1 MPANV
6 LFLCTGN
13 SARSILGEVLLN
25 HLGGG
30 TLRGWSAGSNP
41 AGRVN
46 PHALELLAA
55 KGHDI
60 GGLRSKGWDE
70 FAAPGAPHMDII
82 ITVCAS
88 AAGEACPV
96 SPGHP
101 LTSNW
106 PMPDPA
112 EHDGDAARAAFA
124 GTYAAL
130 HRRLT
135 ALAAL
140 PLAGMTVAETRA
152 ALDRI
157 GTT

>member
-1 MPANV
+1 MINV

-13 SARSILGEVLLN
+13 SARSILGEVLLT

-30 TLRGWSAGSNP
+30 AWRGWSAGSNP

-46 PHALELLAA
+46 PHAIELLEAR
-55 KGHDI
+55 GHDI
-60 GGLRSKGWDE
+60 SGLRSKRWDE
-70 FAAPGAPHMDII
+70 FAGPDAPEMHII
-82 ITVCAS
+82 ITVCAA

-96 SPGHP
+96 WPGHP

-112 EHDGDAARAAFA
+112 AHDGDAARAAFA
-124 GTYAAL
+124 ETYAAL
-130 HRRLT
+130 HRRLQ
-135 ALAAL
+135 ALVAL
-140 PLAGMTVAETRA
+140 PLDSMTLPEKQA

-157 GTT
+157 GTA

>member
-1 MPANV
+1 MINV

-25 HLGGG
+25 HIGGDG
-30 TLRGWSAGSNP
+30 FRAWSAGSNP

-60 GGLRSKGWDE
+60 SGLRSKRWDE
-70 FAAPGAPHMDII
+70 FAAPGAPEMHII
-82 ITVCAS
+82 ITVCAA

-96 SPGHP
+96 WPGHP

-112 EHDGDAARAAFA
+112 AHDGDAARAAFA
-124 GTYAAL
+124 ETYAVL
-130 HRRLT
+130 HRRLS
-135 ALAAL
+135 ALVAL
-140 PLAGMTVAETRA
+140 PLAELTPAETRA

-157 GTT
+157 GSS

>member
-1 MPANV
+1 MNI

-13 SARSILGEVLLN
+13 SARSILGEVLLS

-30 TLRGWSAGSNP
+30 AWRGWSAGSNP
-41 AGRVN
+41 ARRVN
-46 PHALELLAA
+46 PFALELLAA

-60 GGLRSKGWDE
+60 SGLRSKRWDE
-70 FAAPGAPHMDII
+70 FAAADAPPMDII

-96 SPGHP
+96 WPGHP

-112 EHDGDAARAAFA
+112 AHDGDAARAAFA
-124 GTYAAL
+124 ETYAVL
-130 HRRLT
+130 HRRLS
-135 ALAAL
+135 ALVAL
-140 PLAGMTVAETRA
+140 PPADITKV

-157 GTT
+157 GAA